1 MDLKKI
7 EKLVKELLQEI
18 GEDLEREGLKRTPE
32 RVANAF
38 EKIFG
43 GYNKS
48 ADEILTTF
56 DGEDYDEMIICKDI
70 DFYSTCEH
78 HIQPFFGKISIGYI
92 PDKQIIGISKLPRI
106 VEIFS
111 RRLQNQERLT
121 MQIAN
126 TLNELVKPKGVGVV
140 MEAKHLCMMARG
152 VEKQNTLMTTSC
164 YRGLFKNNAKT
175 RNEFLRLIN
184 GHNNR

>member
-7 EKLVKELLQEI
+7 EKLYTEILKEI
-18 GEDLEREGLKRTPE
+18 GEDPNREGLAKTPE
-32 RVANAF
+32 RIAKSF

-43 GYNKS
+43 GYNKEPS
-48 ADEILTTF
+48 ETLTLF
-56 DGEDYDEMIICKDI
+56 DGENYDEMIICKNI

-78 HIQPFFGKISIGYI
+78 HLQAFFGKVSIGYI
-92 PDKQIIGISKLPRI
+92 PNKKIIGISKLARI

-126 TLNELVKPKGVGVV
+126 TLNMLLKPKGVGVV
-140 MEAKHLCMMARG
+140 MNAKHLCMMSRG
-152 VEKQNTLMTTSC
+152 VEKQNASMITSSC
-164 YRGLFKNNAKT
+164 TGIFKQKAKT
-175 RNEFLRLIN
+175 RSEFLRLILED
-184 GHNNR
+184 